1 MARILVL
8 YYSALGHTELMA
20 LAAATGARRVE
31 GAIVD
36 IKRVH
41 PIGRPDAPE
50 PGSAREMVSIAI
62 PDDLKNYDGFVFATP
77 TRFGNMCAEMRYFL
91 DQTGV
96 LWAEGAL
103 IDKVAA
109 VMVST
114 GSQHGGAETT
124 ITSFHH
130 TLFHHGMI
138 VVGLTYALPGLVRT
152 DEVSGGSPYGAGT
165 IAGSG
170 DERQP
175 TDNEFDLAEAQGQ
188 RVAEIATRLYGATP
202 KDN

>member
-1 MARILVL
+1 MARVLVL
-8 YYSALGHTELMA
+8 YYSALGHTELLA
-20 LAAATGARRVE
+20 LAAATGARRVS
-31 GAIVD
+31 GAVVD
-36 IKRVH
+36 IKRVP
-41 PIGRPDAPE
+41 PIGRPDTPA
-50 PGSAREMVSIAI
+50 PGSAREKVPLAVA
-62 PDDLKNYDGFVFATP
+62 DELKNYDGFVFATP
-77 TRFGNMCAEMRYFL
+77 TRFGNMCPEMSLFF
-91 DQTGV
+91 DQTGL

-114 GSQHGGAETT
+114 GTQHGGAETT

-165 IAGSG
+165 IAGNG

-188 RVAEIATRLYGATP
+188 RVAEIAAKLHDH
-202 KDN
+202 KV